1 MKEIEDGTDRKIYQ
15 CHGLKE
21 LILLKWPHPQGNLQI
36 HCNYY
41 QNGIFHR
48 IGANNFEMCVETQKT
63 LTSLSNLGKKIKE
76 QSWNLSHS
84 FTSDYTTKL
93 Q

>member
-48 IGANNFEMCVETQKT
+48 IGANNFE
-63 LTSLSNLGKKIKE
+63 I
-76 QSWNLSHS
+76 
-84 FTSDYTTKL
+84 
-93 Q
+93 